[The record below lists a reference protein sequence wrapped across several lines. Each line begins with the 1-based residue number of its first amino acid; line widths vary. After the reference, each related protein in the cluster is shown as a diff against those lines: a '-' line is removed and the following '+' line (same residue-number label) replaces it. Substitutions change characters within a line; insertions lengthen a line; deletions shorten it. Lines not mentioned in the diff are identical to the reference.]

1 LDLDRK
7 SWRERGVKAPA
18 HYDAGP
24 PVKTR
29 FTTFAAE
36 GFEIDACLEAEDRR
50 LAEAEVW
57 RRLIKPITAGLIDA
71 PRLKLMRRLRDG
83 AALRFRL
90 V

>member
-1 LDLDRK
+1 M
-7 SWRERGVKAPA
+7 KAPG

-83 AALRFRL
+83 AALRFR
-90 V
+90 VI